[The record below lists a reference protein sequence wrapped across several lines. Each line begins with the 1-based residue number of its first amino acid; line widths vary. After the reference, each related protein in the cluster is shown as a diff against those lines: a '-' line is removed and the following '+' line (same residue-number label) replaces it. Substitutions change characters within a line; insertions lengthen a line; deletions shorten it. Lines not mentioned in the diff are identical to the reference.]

1 MFKHVWN
8 EGTLERVGHL
18 LPEKLTL
25 SKSIWSKNRLP
36 KESKQRLIER
46 LKIIKAAWLQGGG
59 LPQSWFNENGTKIM
73 KLSRILEGLAQFKSD
88 VVPLPAGLPV
98 AALVKDFNFHRCLD
112 KFGLKSTLE
121 DKNADVKCIHDG
133 FAKFKSDW
141 MPLPEGLP
149 KTAITFMWSKEKFH
163 RESKQRLV
171 ERLKVIKTA
180 WIKGGGLPQKWFNEK
195 GTKRMKLSRIL
206 EGLAQFKSDV
216 VPLPAGLAE
225 ATLVKDFNFHRCLD
239 MFGLKSTLEENNADV
254 KYIHEELAQF
264 KSDWMP
270 LPEGLPE
277 TAITLIWSKEKFH
290 RESKQRLVERL
301 KVIKTAW
308 IKGGGSPQNWF
319 NENGTKM
326 VTLSRIL
333 EGLTQFKSNFVPL
346 PSGLPEATLGK
357 KNRLPTLPRHVRT
370 QGYLG
375 RS

>member
-1 MFKHVWN
+1 MKETPYLLLGKYQNAEVKRIHEEFADGEGLPETARIKNFDFHICLNMFGMK
-8 EGTLERVGHL
+8 GTLERVGHL

-25 SKSIWSKNRLP
+25 SKSIWSKERLHQ
-36 KESKQRLIER
+36 ESKQRLVER

-112 KFGLKSTLE
+112 IFGLKSTLE

-180 WIKGGGLPQKWFNEK
+180 WIKGGGLPQKWFK
-195 GTKRMKLSRIL
+195 Y
-206 EGLAQFKSDV
+206 EGL
-216 VPLPAGLAE
+216 
-225 ATLVKDFNFHRCLD
+225 C
-239 MFGLKSTLEENNADV
+239 
-254 KYIHEELAQF
+254 
-264 KSDWMP
+264 
-270 LPEGLPE
+270 
-277 TAITLIWSKEKFH
+277 
-290 RESKQRLVERL
+290 
-301 KVIKTAW
+301 
-308 IKGGGSPQNWF
+308 
-319 NENGTKM
+319 
-326 VTLSRIL
+326 
-333 EGLTQFKSNFVPL
+333 
-346 PSGLPEATLGK
+346 SG
-357 KNRLPTLPRHVRT
+357 R
-370 QGYLG
+370 Y
-375 RS
+375 